1 MRNAFEALA
10 KPILIFQCDPSLQ
23 LLTQQLL
30 LVLNPKLL
38 YLMQFNECCLVPY
51 CVYEIMFQ
59 FTI

>member
-1 MRNAFEALA
+1 MKIKLKLMRNAFEALA

-38 YLMQFNECCLVPY
+38 YLMQFNEC
-51 CVYEIMFQ
+51 
-59 FTI
+59 